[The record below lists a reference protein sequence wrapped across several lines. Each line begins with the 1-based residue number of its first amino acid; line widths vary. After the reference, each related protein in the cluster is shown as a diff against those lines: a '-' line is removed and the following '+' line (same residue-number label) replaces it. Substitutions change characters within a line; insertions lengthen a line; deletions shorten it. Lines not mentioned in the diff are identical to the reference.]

1 MKSTQYSLF
10 PNKTE
15 KFRLHHWI
23 NAFRWT
29 YNQCRKENFKLDLIV
44 PKVTEKYRKQI
55 LRKNCVGQKNGF
67 VPIIYQDVPESIRD
81 EAFRD
86 FFKAR
91 KSAFENLKK
100 GVITH
105 FSIKAKKRRSFNQG
119 SLAIRRRFYNGCDF
133 AYKTIRDTY
142 QGSWLRKIKSNPPL
156 PVNLPQDCRLVHNK
170 KNQWILYVPVIIC
183 EHVEVTINRLGQ
195 FECPINYPEK
205 TKENIPSIVAVDP
218 GGRTFMTAYVASVDP
233 DLHGMVQEFGT
244 AKDANA
250 LLKLEIEASKLSK
263 ISKDRKKYNQK
274 KRRRQKRRAKKLR
287 NKVRHCVDELHRKIA
302 IWLLDNHSAVII
314 PKLKTKPIL
323 MKHTIPK
330 AAKITLKRWGHN
342 RFQRWIQHKAKFYP
356 NCTLIDWVNEAY
368 TTQACGA
375 CGNLNKNVGSSET
388 YRCSDLNCKYSLRR
402 DVHGARNILVKFM
415 SEYGEYLPNIND

>member
-1 MKSTQYSLF
+1 
-10 PNKTE
+10 
-15 KFRLHHWI
+15 
-23 NAFRWT
+23 
-29 YNQCRKENFKLDLIV
+29 
-44 PKVTEKYRKQI
+44 VTEKYRKQI
-55 LRKNCVGQKNGF
+55 LRKNCVGQKNGL

-91 KSAFENLKK
+91 KSAFESLKM
-100 GVITH
+100 GFITH

-133 AYKTIRDTY
+133 AYKTVRDTY

-205 TKENIPSIVAVDP
+205 TKENMPSIVAVDP

-263 ISKDRKKYNQK
+263 ISKDRKKNNQK

-388 YRCSDLNCKYSLRR
+388 YRCSNLNCKYSLRR
-402 DVHGARNILVKFM
+402 DVHGARNILVKFL